1 MSISK
6 INFTAD
12 NALLNKYNSSTQ
24 TNPTTQVDS
33 TNATSADEK
42 VQAESAQPETQAQ
55 ENSTSNKK
63 KWVVGLSAATVLTAL
78 GVLAGRKGYLGEGA
92 QKLLGGV
99 KKETGNLNQKADNLL
114 NDIELPTGNNASSTP
129 NITIINSEEATSTGT
144 KSGLKWHIEEPEKE
158 AANIAGTGKKE
169 VAEDTTNTVLGKS
182 SETTSTTPKTETS
195 TPKAES
201 QVVTAENLDV
211 DKINASL
218 NRTLPKLD
226 YPTQVEVPDTKV
238 LLEESK
244 HVLDSIKT
252 SGLKPNGTYSQ
263 KLPNGNSCHFTLDK
277 NGTIESYAVFDKQ
290 HKLLHHFS
298 QSATGS
304 TILISQ
310 DDYIMR
316 ILSDDKSLLGFSKVV
331 DSNIHVNYNKYGL
344 LDNITEFADG
354 VKISRKFEPQQNN
367 GLIVSYY
374 DTLNPQKY
382 GAIKMEAFQDGKLE
396 TELFFDGSTSMQPI
410 KEIYHEIK

>member
-1 MSISK
+1 M
-6 INFTAD
+6 
-12 NALLNKYNSSTQ
+12 
-24 TNPTTQVDS
+24 
-33 TNATSADEK
+33 
-42 VQAESAQPETQAQ
+42 
-55 ENSTSNKK
+55 
-63 KWVVGLSAATVLTAL
+63 VLI
-78 GVLAGRKGYLGEGA
+78 
-92 QKLLGGV
+92 Q
-99 KKETGNLNQKADNLL
+99 
-114 NDIELPTGNNASSTP
+114 
-129 NITIINSEEATSTGT
+129 
-144 KSGLKWHIEEPEKE
+144 
-158 AANIAGTGKKE
+158 
-169 VAEDTTNTVLGKS
+169 
-182 SETTSTTPKTETS
+182 
-195 TPKAES
+195 
-201 QVVTAENLDV
+201 
-211 DKINASL
+211 
-218 NRTLPKLD
+218 
-226 YPTQVEVPDTKV
+226 
-238 LLEESK
+238 
-244 HVLDSIKT
+244 
-252 SGLKPNGTYSQ
+252 
-263 KLPNGNSCHFTLDK
+263 NSCHFTLDK